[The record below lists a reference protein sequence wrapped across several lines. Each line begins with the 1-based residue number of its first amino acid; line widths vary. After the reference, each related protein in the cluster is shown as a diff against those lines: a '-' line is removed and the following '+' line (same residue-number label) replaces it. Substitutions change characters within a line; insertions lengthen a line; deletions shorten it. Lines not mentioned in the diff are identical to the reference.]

1 MRALVNVTIEP
12 ALRVF
17 EVSIDIIN
25 RNANQAARRVL
36 RVLADTPQGALRIAR
51 WRYPRSTGLRVLS
64 GGLPLPAAI

>member
-17 EVSIDIIN
+17 EVSIDIIG
-25 RNANQAARRVL
+25 RNASQASRRIL
-36 RVLADTPQGALRIAR
+36 KVLADTPQGAVRIAR

-64 GGLPLPAAI
+64 VGSLAPLAF